1 MSKGWS
7 LCASTPWLIPAG
19 WRYRPMRRTFMQ
31 GALEQFF
38 WNPFNLSV
46 FTVFF
51 RSESQKHN
59 QKSQIGICFRV
70 FLSLHLRTGLE
81 CSDVLHGKVAETAM
95 NRALLANF
103 VSAKL
108 SESRHLWLSG
118 ILRFT
123 QHPQLSQRCEVQAQT
138 SKGPQKTL
146 QNPKAT
152 SLPVQRILST
162 KRTLWPDSP
171 GGALSSLMAWDFW
184 NVWNFVALGIFHA
197 KADSFLQLAF
207 LASAAVGILR
217 FDWRPTTCWH
227 LPNLPSSLQ
236 PLLCCSTWKSQ
247 RLEPWHKI
255 RWNYSPKVTFVCHKT
270 STSTAC
276 WKLGHIWRIFY
287 PRFWLLVKFRGETW
301 SSVATSAARDHGS
314 DR

>member
-1 MSKGWS
+1 
-7 LCASTPWLIPAG
+7 
-19 WRYRPMRRTFMQ
+19 MRRTFMQ

-51 RSESQKHN
+51 RSESQKHS

-171 GGALSSLMAWDFW
+171 GGALSSLMA
-184 NVWNFVALGIFHA
+184 
-197 KADSFLQLAF
+197 
-207 LASAAVGILR
+207 
-217 FDWRPTTCWH
+217 
-227 LPNLPSSLQ
+227 
-236 PLLCCSTWKSQ
+236 
-247 RLEPWHKI
+247 
-255 RWNYSPKVTFVCHKT
+255 
-270 STSTAC
+270 
-276 WKLGHIWRIFY
+276 
-287 PRFWLLVKFRGETW
+287 
-301 SSVATSAARDHGS
+301 
-314 DR
+314 